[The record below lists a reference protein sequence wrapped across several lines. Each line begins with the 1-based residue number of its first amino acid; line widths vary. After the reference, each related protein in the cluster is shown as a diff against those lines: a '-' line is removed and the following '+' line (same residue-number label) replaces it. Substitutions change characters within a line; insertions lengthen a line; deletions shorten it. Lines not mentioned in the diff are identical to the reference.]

1 MPNDSRTILISNLH
15 RDETS
20 DINNQI
26 SVTLP
31 DGIFSGKVE
40 AINLK
45 HLYIDFDYE
54 TIGTSNYEIIISYP
68 STSNPVK
75 IQLNI
80 NYYLSTILKTDEQ
93 IADLL
98 ANSINN
104 ALGTTVFNVYYNNY
118 NIYINDVY
126 RDNSNLLANYTIY
139 TSNNVEFNLDFSST
153 YSIGPLLGFG
163 NMIYTGNNTYTGG
176 NIPPIGAYESIKI
189 SNAAYNPTLKLY
201 DQYTDF
207 SCKMNLY
214 NSEGILISNI
224 SDDRDTT
231 ISLPITNGY
240 IYSPY
245 ELCTY
250 LEIELNKYSSN
261 FDDSVFSVEFSY
273 DTYKFTFTNSKNKKF
288 GIGFRF
294 DRGNGYNN
302 YGSMHRILGF
312 NKKIYLGVTSITSL
326 QQALI
331 FDNCYTNDYIMICSD
346 LIKNNFDTS
355 LIIAG
360 SNNSASMY
368 ESLFTIPVTEIK
380 NNSYI
385 PLHKQDYRIRIH
397 ASKLAKLYNEN
408 SSTKKAIS
416 FYLKSSTGRHIKL
429 NTQWTLEI
437 EIEYSN

>member
-1 MPNDSRTILISNLH
+1 MVNDSRTILISNLH

-20 DINNQI
+20 DINNEVN
-26 SVTLP
+26 VTLP

-54 TIGTSNYEIIISYP
+54 TIGTSNYELYVAYP
-68 STSNPVK
+68 STSNYTK

-80 NYYLSTILKTDEQ
+80 NYYNSTIVKTDEQ
-93 IADLL
+93 LADLL
-98 ANSINN
+98 ATSINN

-126 RDNSNLLANYTIY
+126 RDNSNILANYTIY
-139 TSNNVEFNLDFSST
+139 TSNNVDFMLDFTSK
-153 YSIGPLLGFG
+153 YSIGSLLGFG
-163 NMIYTGNNTYTGG
+163 NTVYNNNNTYTGG
-176 NIPPIGAYESIKI
+176 NIPPIGAYEAIKV
-189 SNAAYNPTLKLY
+189 SNAAYNPALKLY
-201 DQYTDF
+201 DQFTDF

-214 NSEGILISNI
+214 NSNGALILNS
-224 SDDRDTT
+224 SDIRDTT

-245 ELCTY
+245 ELCLY
-250 LEIELNKYSSN
+250 LEAELNKYSSE
-261 FDDSVFSVEFSY
+261 FEDSIFSVTFDYEY
-273 DTYKFTFTNSKNKKF
+273 YKFTFTNSKNKKF

-294 DRGNGYNN
+294 DNSNGNN
-302 YGSMHRILGF
+302 YGSMHKILGF
-312 NKKIYLGVTSITSL
+312 NKKIYIGLTSITSI
-326 QQALI
+326 QEAVI
-331 FDNCYTNDYIMICSD
+331 FDRCYSNDYLMICSD

-368 ESLFTIPVTEIK
+368 ESLFTIPITEIK

-385 PLHKQDYRIRIH
+385 PTHKEDYRIRVH

-408 SSTKKAIS
+408 IAAKKTIN

-429 NTQWTLEI
+429 NTQWTIQI